1 MQAERNTK
9 QLIVFI
15 SEAQATFM
23 ATAIKAVQAEDTA
36 KKKTEFFTGSVEAPP
51 TLSKVGASRA
61 KYKTINCFYFRGAG
75 YLHGDSHK
83 GSASRRHCK
92 KKTAPSISVRKFRM
106 YIRKFRMYVRGSRM
120 YILSL
125 RTELRAVS
133 HVWAS
138 PQGSGPMAPG
148 RVNLASV

>member
-1 MQAERNTK
+1 MQAEDTAKKKTEFFAGSVEAPPTLSKVGASRAMATK

-23 ATAIKAVQAEDTA
+23 ATAIKVVQAEDTA
-36 KKKTEFFTGSVEAPP
+36 
-51 TLSKVGASRA
+51 
-61 KYKTINCFYFRGAG
+61 
-75 YLHGDSHK
+75 
-83 GSASRRHCK
+83 K